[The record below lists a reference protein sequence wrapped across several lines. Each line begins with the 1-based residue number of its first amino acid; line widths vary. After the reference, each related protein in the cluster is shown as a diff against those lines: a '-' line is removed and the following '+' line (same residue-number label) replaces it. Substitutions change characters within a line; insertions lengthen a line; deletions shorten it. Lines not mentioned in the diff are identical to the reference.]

1 MRHLRRGGASKYGI
15 IMIKDFLKRQWLTLT
30 GIALGTL
37 GGFLYW
43 KFVGCTTGTC
53 PITSS
58 PVNSALWGAVMGG
71 LLLSAFKNTAKEK
84 D

>member
-1 MRHLRRGGASKYGI
+1 MVKA
-15 IMIKDFLKRQWLTLT
+15 FLKRNLITFIGLAI
-30 GIALGTL
+30 GAI

-58 PVNSALWGAVMGG
+58 PINSTLWGAVIGG
-71 LLLSAFKNTAKEK
+71 LFANLFKMDSKREK
-84 D
+84 